1 MKGEKMI
8 YFLKGKVAHI
18 DGDTVVVDVHDVGYQ
33 ILVSHIDEYETGKD
47 VFLYT
52 YNVVREDEQYLVGF
66 ATLEEKSVFL
76 SLIKV
81 KGLGPRTA
89 INALRATNPQQIVT
103 AIASNNVAYLK
114 KLPGIGAKAAA
125 QIILDLKG
133 VLTGGEKGNPEV
145 YEDVYDA
152 LKSMGF
158 KGAAIDRVLATINE
172 PDACCEDVLK
182 LALNKLNELKK
193 K

>member
-1 MKGEKMI
+1 MI
-8 YFLKGKVAHI
+8 YFLKGKVALT
-18 DGDTVVVDVHDVGYQ
+18 DGDNIIIDVNNVGYQ
-33 ILVSHIDEYETGKD
+33 VLVSHVDDYVIGDE
-47 VFLYT
+47 VLVYT

-66 ATLEEKSVFL
+66 SSLDEKSVFL

-89 INALRATNPQQIVT
+89 IGALSSTTPQQVIQ

-133 VLTGGEKGNPEV
+133 QLTGGSKGDPGVYEEV
-145 YEDVYDA
+145 YEA
-152 LKSMGF
+152 LKGLGF
-158 KGAAIDRVLATINE
+158 KGAAIDRVLASINE
-172 PDACCEDVLK
+172 PDATSEEVLR
-182 LALNKLNELKK
+182 LALSKLRK
-193 K
+193 

>member
-1 MKGEKMI
+1 MI
-8 YFLKGKVAHI
+8 YSLKGKVLTT
-18 DGDTVVVDVHDVGYQ
+18 DGDTVIVDVHDVGYQ
-33 ILVSHIDEYETGKD
+33 VLVSHVGDYEIGQE

-66 ATLEEKSVFL
+66 SSLEEKSVFL

-81 KGLGPRTA
+81 KGLGPKSA
-89 INALRATNPQQIVT
+89 IGALSSTTPNDVIN

-133 VLTGGEKGNPEV
+133 QLTGGSKGDPGVYEEV
-145 YEDVYDA
+145 YEA
-152 LKSMGF
+152 LKNLGF

-172 PDACCEDVLK
+172 PDATSEQVLK
-182 LALNKLNELKK
+182 IALNKLRK
-193 K
+193 

>member
-1 MKGEKMI
+1 MI
-8 YFLKGKVAHI
+8 YFLRGKVALK
-18 DGDTVVVDVHDVGYQ
+18 DGDSVIIDVNSVGYQ
-33 ILVSHIDEYETGKD
+33 VLVSHIDDYEIGD
-47 VFLYT
+47 EVLVYT

-66 ATLEEKSVFL
+66 SSLDEKSVFL

-81 KGLGPRTA
+81 KGLGPRSA
-89 INALRATNPQQIVT
+89 INALSATTPNDVIN

-133 VLTGGEKGNPEV
+133 QLTGGSKGDPGV
-145 YEDVYDA
+145 YEEVYDA
-152 LKSMGF
+152 LKGLGF

-172 PDACCEDVLK
+172 PDASAEQVLK
-182 LALNKLNELKK
+182 IALTKLRK
-193 K
+193 

>member
-1 MKGEKMI
+1 MIGEE
-8 YFLKGKVAHI
+8 V
-18 DGDTVVVDVHDVGYQ
+18 
-33 ILVSHIDEYETGKD
+33 LV
-47 VFLYT
+47 YT

-66 ATLEEKSVFL
+66 TSLEEKSVFL

-89 INALRATNPQQIVT
+89 INALSSTTPNDVIN

-133 VLTGGEKGNPEV
+133 QLTGGTKGDPGV
-145 YEDVYDA
+145 YEEVYDA
-152 LKSMGF
+152 LKGLGF

-172 PDACCEDVLK
+172 PDATAEQVLK
-182 LALNKLNELKK
+182 IALNKLRK
-193 K
+193 